1 MDFWV
6 HGKDLHSVLAEGDA
20 FPTPARNLCIEL
32 IIPQNQRKVNGNP
45 LNFLS
50 FVLFFPLPPAVF
62 FQKWQNTEVSRK
74 EVDKTGP
81 GCYNDFVKSESSSD
95 EVEGRFFR
103 PVPEETDGAIPRL
116 PALGESF
123 RSPVPSMDETLE
135 STAPGG
141 RRRSNAFRSRYRGYT
156 GTWLRCPYIFFYF
169 LFSL

>member
-1 MDFWV
+1 MYWV
-6 HGKDLHSVLAEGDA
+6 DYTAK
-20 FPTPARNLCIEL
+20 PTKSEWQPA
-32 IIPQNQRKVNGNP
+32 K
-45 LNFLS
+45 F
-50 FVLFFPLPPAVF
+50 FVFCSIFPPAPGRLF
-62 FQKWQNTEVSRK
+62 SEMAKYGKPPGNGWQNGAGMLYWFRK
-74 EVDKTGP
+74 I
-81 GCYNDFVKSESSSD
+81 ESSSD

-169 LFSL
+169 LFIRYGTHNFFRNNFFRIT